1 MQVSL
6 IVSVIGPDRPGLVE
20 QISSAVTKAGG
31 NWEGSRLVRLG
42 GQFAGMVQVI
52 LPEGQLPA
60 LESQLVSLES
70 AGLKVT
76 SVHSGEQTTDA
87 ADGTAVNLEV
97 VGQDRSGIVSTI
109 SKVLAD
115 QNVNVIEL
123 ATDCKDA
130 PMSGERLFH
139 TTAKLGLPGSVDL
152 ADLRDSI
159 EEIATDLIVEL
170 DLNIER

>member
-20 QISSAVTKAGG
+20 QLSSAVTQAGG

-52 LPEGQLPA
+52 LPENQLQA

-70 AGLKVT
+70 AGLNVT

-87 ADGTAVNLEV
+87 ANGTAVNLEV

-115 QNVNVIEL
+115 QGVNVIEL
-123 ATDCKDA
+123 ATACKDA
-130 PMSGERLFH
+130 PMSGERDFH
-139 TTAKLGLPGSVDL
+139 TTAKLGLPGNIDL
-152 ADLRDSI
+152 ADLRYSI